1 MSDTNKVKKY
11 TRKLFIETA
20 QTEPIALGNEYYYV
34 AKKINSD
41 NFIMNPKLEEQLV
54 KEGLYNNSYITFVT
68 NKPNE
73 KYDSLLLPIYGRNDK
88 FVTDWFYGDLEGAII
103 GSLKD
108 RALQLIKRANENLAN
123 Q

>member
-54 KEGLYNNSYITFVT
+54 KEGLYNNSYITFRRC
-68 NKPNE
+68 NYRKPE
-73 KYDSLLLPIYGRNDK
+73 RPSIA
-88 FVTDWFYGDLEGAII
+88 V
-103 GSLKD
+103 
-108 RALQLIKRANENLAN
+108 N
-123 Q
+123 QES